1 MNSNTL
7 RKLLREAAWIGLI
20 VAGVLAARSSFADH
34 YYVPSGSMEHTL
46 YAGDRVF
53 VDKRAYGLRVPFTL
67 ARLTSGRP
75 VARGDI
81 VIFDSPR
88 DGKRLIKRIVG
99 TGGDTVAV
107 LDGHLIVDGQSLGLP
122 DDSSIERIGTK
133 LVALNLVG
141 GGGPDFVARIP
152 PGKLLAV
159 GDNRGNSLDGR
170 VFGLV
175 DEAAIY
181 GKAIAVYFRKGE
193 GPGWTRL

>member
-1 MNSNTL
+1 MNRERL
-7 RKLLREAAWIGLI
+7 RSILREAAWIAFI
-20 VAGVLAARSSFADH
+20 VVGVLAARSSFADH

-53 VDKRAYGLRVPFTL
+53 VDKRAYGLRLPFTL
-67 ARLTSGRP
+67 TRLTSGDA

-99 TGGDTVAV
+99 TGGDTIAIIE
-107 LDGHLIVDGQSLGLP
+107 GHLIVNGQSSGLA
-122 DDSSIERIGTK
+122 DDASVETIGARTVK
-133 LVALNLVG
+133 LNLDG

-170 VFGLV
+170 AFGLI
-175 DEAAIY
+175 DEQSIY
-181 GKAIAVYFRKGE
+181 GKAVAVYYRKG
-193 GPGWTRL
+193 GGAGWIRL